1 MVTLPLLTD
10 LNKAL
15 IVPDIMV
22 VEGKVEKENRA
33 EAAQGVEEEKQ
44 ESVKLLF
51 LTKSV

>member
-1 MVTLPLLTD
+1 MGLLLLLTD
-10 LNKAL
+10 HNKAL

-33 EAAQGVEEEKQ
+33 EAAQGIEEEEQ
-44 ESVKLLF
+44 EGVKFLF